1 MANSRRIKG
10 NVVKFKYLE
19 NVAIADIA
27 FEAYGK
33 NLNEVFE
40 NAAYAFFD
48 ITCNPETVKA
58 KIKKVIQLK
67 NKDEKDLL
75 YNFLSELIFLKDSK
89 QLIFSKVKVL
99 IKENKLKATLYG
111 DKINYEK
118 QELRNDVKAVT
129 MHMFKLEKIKNKYK
143 ATIVVDI

>member
-1 MANSRRIKG
+1 M
-10 NVVKFKYLE
+10 KFKYLE

-33 NLNEVFE
+33 TLNEVFE
-40 NAAYAFFD
+40 NSAYAFFD
-48 ITCNPETVKA
+48 MTCNPKTIKQ
-58 KIKKVIQLK
+58 KIKKIIKLK
-67 NKDEKDLL
+67 DKDEKNLL

-99 IKENKLKATLYG
+99 INKKNLKATLYG

-118 QELRNDVKAVT
+118 QELRNDIKAIT
-129 MHMFKLEKIKNKYK
+129 MHMFNLEKNKNNYK
-143 ATIVVDI
+143 SRVVVDI